1 MSEGPLFGS
10 QFSPAHARF
19 RYRLWAAD
27 LVDLGTAT
35 LLGWGAARAL
45 DWEQSLLRVLA
56 SMLGAWVLL
65 SLVGGVRGWTLGRRL
80 FDVQLVDAEGRPP
93 GLPRSFF
100 RAFAALPDVLM
111 APLLPTRPL
120 DRLLRLHGERPTA
133 RLQSWLAG
141 VSLQLPWVAALA
153 AAAWFI
159 ATPTRHEALTFLDGK
174 LTGWK
179 CCHGYRQHVGTW
191 MCRHSLS
198 RLTREARRED
208 PAALALLAECPEAA
222 GHLEP

>member
-27 LVDLGTAT
+27 LLDLGTAA

-45 DWEQSLLRVLA
+45 DWEQSQPRVLA
-56 SMLGAWVLL
+56 SMLGAWVFL

-80 FDVQLVDAEGRPP
+80 LDVKLVDAEGRPP
-93 GLPRSFF
+93 GLPRSLF
-100 RAFAALPDVLM
+100 RAFAAFPDVVM

-120 DRLLRLHGERPTA
+120 DRLLGVHGERPTA
-133 RLQSWLAG
+133 RLQSWLVG
-141 VSLQLPWVAALA
+141 VSLQLPWVAAIA

-159 ATPTRHEALTFLDGK
+159 ATPTRHEAFTFLDQK

-198 RLTREARRED
+198 RLTREVRRQD
-208 PAALALLAECPEAA
+208 PAALTLLAECPEAA
-222 GHLEP
+222 ERLEK

>member
-10 QFSPAHARF
+10 QFSPAHVRF

-27 LVDLGTAT
+27 LVDLGTAA

-45 DWEQSLLRVLA
+45 DWEQAPLRIVA
-56 SMLGAWVLL
+56 TMLGAWVFL

-80 FDVQLVDAEGRPP
+80 LDVRLVNAEGRPA
-93 GLPRSFF
+93 GLPRSLL
-100 RAFAALPDVLM
+100 RAFTTFPDLVM
-111 APLLPTRPL
+111 TPLLPSRPL
-120 DRLLRLHGERPTA
+120 DRLLGVYGERPA
-133 RLQSWLAG
+133 AGLRPWLVG
-141 VSLQLPWVAALA
+141 VSLQLPWVASVA

-159 ATPTRHEALTFLDGK
+159 ATPTRHEAFTFLDQK

-179 CCHGYRQHVGTW
+179 CCHGYRKHVGTW

-198 RLTREARRED
+198 RLTREVRRQD
-208 PAALALLAECPEAA
+208 AAALTLLTECPEAA
-222 GHLEP
+222 ERLEK